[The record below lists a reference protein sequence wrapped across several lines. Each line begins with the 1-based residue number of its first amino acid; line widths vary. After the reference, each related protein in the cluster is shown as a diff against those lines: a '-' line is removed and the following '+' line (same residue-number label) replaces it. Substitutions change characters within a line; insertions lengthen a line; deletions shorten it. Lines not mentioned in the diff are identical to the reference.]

1 MIIQVSNW
9 YSDYVWRLYIS
20 NQIDIHH
27 EIMLI
32 TVKQLILNQAI
43 DEIIDNVCSV
53 SEELDPKNIDDMN
66 RMLKSSKNVF
76 VMGLGR
82 SGLVARAFAMRLM
95 HLGISVYVVGETTTP
110 ALSPED
116 CLLAISG
123 SGETFSII
131 SAAEIAQKRGT
142 KIIAV
147 TSYVD
152 STLGKMADLVVHIKG
167 RTKIDSEKNY
177 ITRQING
184 KHQSLSPLG
193 TLFEVTSLIFLDSLI
208 AQLMVE
214 MGKTEEDMKA
224 RHTVIE

>member
-1 MIIQVSNW
+1 M
-9 YSDYVWRLYIS
+9 
-20 NQIDIHH
+20 
-27 EIMLI
+27 
-32 TVKQLILNQAI
+32 ILNDAI
-43 DEIIDNVCSV
+43 QEIIDNILSV
-53 SEELDPKNIDDMN
+53 SGKLDPKNIEEMSG
-66 RMLKSSKNVF
+66 LLQSSKNVF

-131 SAAEIAQKRGT
+131 SAAEIAHKRGT

-152 STLGKMADLVVHIKG
+152 STLGEMADLIVHIKG

-184 KHQSLSPLG
+184 KHQSLSPMG
-193 TLFEVTSLIFLDSLI
+193 TLFEVTSLIFLDGLI

-224 RHTVIE
+224 RHTLIE

>member
-1 MIIQVSNW
+1 MV
-9 YSDYVWRLYIS
+9 
-20 NQIDIHH
+20 
-27 EIMLI
+27 LI
-32 TVKQLILNQAI
+32 LKELILNDAI
-43 DEIIDNVCSV
+43 QEIVDNVLSV
-53 SEELDPKNIDDMN
+53 TEELDPKNIEDMTE
-66 RMLKSSKNVF
+66 LLQTSKNVF

-110 ALSPED
+110 ALSSKD

-131 SAAEIAQKRGT
+131 SAANIAHKRGT

-152 STLGKMADLVVHIKG
+152 STLGEMADLVVHIKG

-177 ITRQING
+177 ITRQMNG
-184 KHQSLSPLG
+184 KHQSLSPMG

-208 AQLMVE
+208 AQIMLE
-214 MGKTEEDMKA
+214 MEITEEDMKA

>member
-1 MIIQVSNW
+1 MKQV
-9 YSDYVWRLYIS
+9 
-20 NQIDIHH
+20 
-27 EIMLI
+27 
-32 TVKQLILNQAI
+32 ILNEAI
-43 DEIIDNVCSV
+43 QEIIDNILSV
-53 SEELDPKNIDDMN
+53 SGKLDPKNIEEMS
-66 RMLKSSKNVF
+66 RLLRSSKNVF

-131 SAAEIAQKRGT
+131 SAAEIAHKRGT

-152 STLGKMADLVVHIKG
+152 STLGKW
-167 RTKIDSEKNY
+167 
-177 ITRQING
+177 QI
-184 KHQSLSPLG
+184 
-193 TLFEVTSLIFLDSLI
+193 
-208 AQLMVE
+208 
-214 MGKTEEDMKA
+214 
-224 RHTVIE
+224 

>member
-1 MIIQVSNW
+1 M
-9 YSDYVWRLYIS
+9 
-20 NQIDIHH
+20 
-27 EIMLI
+27 
-32 TVKQLILNQAI
+32 KQLILNEAI
-43 DEIIDNVCSV
+43 QEIVDNVRSV
-53 SEELDPKNIDDMN
+53 SGELDPKNIEDMTA
-66 RMLKSSKNVF
+66 MLRSSKNVF

-110 ALSPED
+110 ALTSED

-131 SAAEIAQKRGT
+131 SAAKIAHKRGT
-142 KIIAV
+142 NIIAV
-147 TSYVD
+147 TSYVE
-152 STLGKMADLVVHIKG
+152 STLGEMADMVVHIKG

-177 ITRQING
+177 ITRQMNG
-184 KHQSLSPLG
+184 KHQSLSPMG
-193 TLFEVTSLIFLDSLI
+193 TLFEVTSLIFLDGLI

>member
-1 MIIQVSNW
+1 MYKKSYGFTIIKKT
-9 YSDYVWRLYIS
+9 I
-20 NQIDIHH
+20 
-27 EIMLI
+27 IMVLI
-32 TVKQLILNQAI
+32 LKQLILNDAI
-43 DEIIDNVCSV
+43 EEILDNVRSV
-53 SEELDPKNIDDMN
+53 SAELDPKNIEDMTS
-66 RMLKSSKNVF
+66 LLQTSQHVF

-110 ALSPED
+110 ALTSED

-131 SAAEIAQKRGT
+131 SAANIAHKRGT
-142 KIIAV
+142 KIVAV

-152 STLGKMADLVVHIKG
+152 STLGEMADLVVHIKG
-167 RTKIDSEKNY
+167 RTKIDAEKNY
-177 ITRQING
+177 ITRQMNG
-184 KHQSLSPLG
+184 KHQSLSPMG

>member
-1 MIIQVSNW
+1 MV
-9 YSDYVWRLYIS
+9 
-20 NQIDIHH
+20 
-27 EIMLI
+27 LI
-32 TVKQLILNQAI
+32 LKQLILNDAI
-43 DEIIDNVCSV
+43 EEIMDNVRSV
-53 SEELDPKNIDDMN
+53 SAELDPENIEDMT
-66 RMLKSSKNVF
+66 RLLQTSKNVF

-110 ALSPED
+110 ALTGED
-116 CLLAISG
+116 CLLSISG

-131 SAAEIAQKRGT
+131 SAANIAHKRGT

-152 STLGKMADLVVHIKG
+152 STLGEMADLVVHIKG

-177 ITRQING
+177 ITRQMNG
-184 KHQSLSPLG
+184 KHQSLSPMG

>member
-1 MIIQVSNW
+1 M
-9 YSDYVWRLYIS
+9 
-20 NQIDIHH
+20 
-27 EIMLI
+27 
-32 TVKQLILNQAI
+32 ILNDAI
-43 DEIIDNVCSV
+43 DEILDNVKNV
-53 SEELDPKNIDDMN
+53 SDKLDPENIGEMN
-66 RMLKSSKNVF
+66 NILRSSKNVF
-76 VMGLGR
+76 LMGLGR

-110 ALSPED
+110 AIGSED

-123 SGETFSII
+123 SGETITII
-131 SAAEIAQKRGT
+131 SAATMAKKRHA

-167 RTKIDSEKNY
+167 RTKIDSEPNY
-177 ITRQING
+177 LTRQMNG

-193 TLFEVTSLIFLDSLI
+193 TMFEVTALLFLDGII

-214 MGKTEEDMKA
+214 MGKTEEDLKKM
-224 RHTVIE
+224 HTVLE

>member
-1 MIIQVSNW
+1 M
-9 YSDYVWRLYIS
+9 
-20 NQIDIHH
+20 
-27 EIMLI
+27 
-32 TVKQLILNQAI
+32 ILNEAI
-43 DEIIDNVCSV
+43 QEIIDNILSV
-53 SEELDPKNIDDMN
+53 SGKLDPKNIEEMS
-66 RMLKSSKNVF
+66 RLLRSSKNVF

-131 SAAEIAQKRGT
+131 SAAEIAHKRGT

-152 STLGKMADLVVHIKG
+152 STLGEMADLIVHIKG

-177 ITRQING
+177 IIRQING
-184 KHQSLSPLG
+184 KHQSLSPMG
-193 TLFEVTSLIFLDSLI
+193 TLFEVTSLIFLDGLI

-224 RHTVIE
+224 RHTLIE